1 MSDDPES
8 FWRDLTVVVIVAMV
22 LSLIDSQGDRAE
34 LLRARAQAYLAGQRD
49 GQDSATCALALSGDV
64 NSGPFATEQFK
75 GQCKAFFRS
84 KRTEKS

>member
-1 MSDDPES
+1 MSDGPES
-8 FWRDLTVVVIVAMV
+8 FWRDLTFVIIAVTV
-22 LSLIDSQGDRAE
+22 LSLIDHQNDQAE
-34 LLRARAQAYLAGQRD
+34 LRRARAQAYLAGQRD